1 MTNIM
6 CERPWVFYGLVL
18 LIPVICFIL
27 FRYTAFIRT
36 VGSGSSVVL
45 RKIRRAVI
53 SRLVWWSAAWCM
65 VIVAVSGLSWGME
78 PVAVPRTGSAVSFVF
93 DISWSMTAEDAASG
107 GTVPVTRLEAAAAYA
122 DELLNLIP
130 GTDVSVVL
138 AKGDGIIAVPLTSDV
153 NAVRALLPA
162 LSPQLMT
169 AEGSSIG
176 SGILAAA
183 GSFPVLS
190 VASRTIVVFTDGEET
205 DGLLE
210 TAVADTVKSGIQL
223 VFLGFGSETETE
235 ILSGDGVTPVQTAF
249 RASVLEQIISVVE
262 SYTSLYTIQQS
273 APELYCI
280 PARQP
285 GSAYQIRNTIVQTK
299 GNADGTTGTVYE
311 LHPVRRW
318 PVFVLLA
325 LLFLIAGFV
334 SSEFNPLRFRKVA
347 STGLMI
353 LLCCSSVLMQGCS
366 GDWEG
371 TVSVLSGT
379 FNWHRGNY
387 RESAADFLRTV
398 EYAEQQ
404 QNPQL
409 KQYGIYGLAATYLM
423 QGETAAADS
432 RLQEISPDA
441 PDEIRF
447 AASYNAGIIAYR
459 NGLYQEAAGYFRQAL
474 EIDNLNIDA
483 KLNFE
488 LSRQQQT
495 VQSSGGIQEMI
506 PVSENNNEIGPE
518 QMLFSLVR
526 EQEENRWKNKQSFDV
541 SKSGADY

>member
-1 MTNIM
+1 MSDTKITQTYIFNIARSKEVDKNQNGQLEGDEISIFEKKLEEKGITNPQIYVKSFNNSKKSIDADIITKEIDDAFAIWGWTWLDDLDKAIEKINSGNVLEVLESYDDGDSLIEQLDNELYFGQDRLTKYGNTIINSLLEVAK
-6 CERPWVFYGLVL
+6 ERH
-18 LIPVICFIL
+18 I
-27 FRYTAFIRT
+27 
-36 VGSGSSVVL
+36 
-45 RKIRRAVI
+45 
-53 SRLVWWSAAWCM
+53 
-65 VIVAVSGLSWGME
+65 
-78 PVAVPRTGSAVSFVF
+78 
-93 DISWSMTAEDAASG
+93 
-107 GTVPVTRLEAAAAYA
+107 
-122 DELLNLIP
+122 
-130 GTDVSVVL
+130 DVSDIVTKNENNGYVVGPSVKDANSKEL
-138 AKGDGIIAVPLTSDV
+138 ATDSDNLDLV
-153 NAVRALLPA
+153 VTALRNR
-162 LSPQLMT
+162 
-169 AEGSSIG
+169 I
-176 SGILAAA
+176 
-183 GSFPVLS
+183 
-190 VASRTIVVFTDGEET
+190 
-205 DGLLE
+205 
-210 TAVADTVKSGIQL
+210 
-223 VFLGFGSETETE
+223 
-235 ILSGDGVTPVQTAF
+235 
-249 RASVLEQIISVVE
+249 E

-371 TVSVLSGT
+371 TISILSGT

-409 KQYGIYGLAATYLM
+409 KQYGIYGLAVTYLM

-526 EQEENRWKNKQSFDV
+526 EQEENRWKNKQSSDV